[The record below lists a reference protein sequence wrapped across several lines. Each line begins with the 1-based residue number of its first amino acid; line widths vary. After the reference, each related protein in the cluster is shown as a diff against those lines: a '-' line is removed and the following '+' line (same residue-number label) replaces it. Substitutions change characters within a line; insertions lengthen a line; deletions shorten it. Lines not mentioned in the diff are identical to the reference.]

1 MEDWT
6 EVRLTEPHRK
16 AQKRTAPAESTTSNG
31 ISGMKLHLYQLAELA
46 KRIAAIEGGPGLICA
61 EVMVKTFPNARPLWL
76 TR

>member
-1 MEDWT
+1 
-6 EVRLTEPHRK
+6 
-16 AQKRTAPAESTTSNG
+16 
-31 ISGMKLHLYQLAELA
+31 MKLHLYQLAELA